1 MQVSVHFWRKSKN
14 KQEAH
19 AWSVVCAVN
28 ILSRYSASKSQLL
41 VWTLLTSEDCTCS
54 LTLMNKFPST
64 VVSDRCLSVIRGR
77 GSRGTL
83 RLRCLSGLCKAGGMA
98 DRRGA
103 TIYSSVQ
110 LRISAKVVGAASLL
124 KHPSKYK
131 ICSPWSSPLIKM
143 PIIRVFALAFDLCAL

>member
-1 MQVSVHFWRKSKN
+1 MLCGYFKQVFCFQVSTACSN
-14 KQEAH
+14 
-19 AWSVVCAVN
+19 
-28 ILSRYSASKSQLL
+28 SAYQRWLY
-41 VWTLLTSEDCTCS
+41 TCS
-54 LTLMNKFPST
+54 STLINKFPST
-64 VVSDRCLSVIRGR
+64 VASKQCLFVIRGR

-83 RLRCLSGLCKAGGMA
+83 RLRCPSGLRKAGGMA

-131 ICSPWSSPLIKM
+131 TCPFAPLLLS
-143 PIIRVFALAFDLCAL
+143 RCQSRCLLWLLTYVFCAISGCVLKLSLITEKTKGGIAV